1 MNAVLS
7 DMAPNASGIKVLD
20 HENIFDLCHSVLQ
33 FAVQVSSVNSS
44 LLMKFW
50 ENSHYLKIL
59 EKELLKYYE
68 SVKYVKPNA
77 SRSDSAEK
85 FVLARGFKGS
95 VS

>member
-20 HENIFDLCHSVLQ
+20 HENIFDLCHFVLQ

-59 EKELLKYYE
+59 EKELLKSYE